1 MPLGSLTEFFSLN
14 VRTVPWMLQES
25 VTPLI
30 PLRGSACCRIWLF
43 MPCHVT
49 ATVSPQVVADWQHHM
64 LAERGIIPADW
75 PVRVKII
82 SQELAT
88 AASMTEN
95 GHRRDMHPAEQ
106 IAGFCAMAQE
116 GKTPAQIGDLLGY
129 SPRHVQR
136 MLKLADLAPVILDA
150 LAEDL
155 ITTEHCQ
162 ALALENDTARQVQ
175 VFEAACQSGWG
186 GKPEV
191 QTIRRLVTESEVAV
205 AGNSKFRFVGADAFL
220 AR

>member
-1 MPLGSLTEFFSLN
+1 M
-14 VRTVPWMLQES
+14 S
-25 VTPLI
+25 VTESKAKTERKSSRKPAKTQETVLSALLAQTEEVSVPL
-30 PLRGSACCRIWLF
+30 
-43 MPCHVT
+43 
-49 ATVSPQVVADWQHHM
+49 
-64 LAERGIIPADW
+64 
-75 PVRVKII
+75 
-82 SQELAT
+82 
-88 AASMTEN
+88 TEN

-106 IAGFCAMAQE
+106 IAGFRAMAQE

-150 LAEDL
+150 LAEDR

-186 GKPEV
+186 GKPD
-191 QTIRRLVTESEVAV
+191 
-205 AGNSKFRFVGADAFL
+205 VGDGQPQ
-220 AR
+220 R